1 MGDSQRL
8 CQVGQDLLVVP
19 SRGISHHQRKAN
31 GAFKVTSPLL
41 RLYGGSRGQLGQV
54 CLAYLYS
61 TLDTRSWVTLR
72 QFVGP
77 WKLFKVSSLFSSFV
91 APVLPILAII
101 FIHVLFRYRKSTHH
115 ALANCSYVFI
125 LQIIILQTVSIY
137 LASYIRSS
145 CKLHLFILQTV
156 LLQIVT
162 LFFPLQRWAF
172 QYGFI
177 ARSAEVDFRS
187 FSSVRAYF
195 KGLSSDEVSQEF
207 NASRHFSCM

>member
-61 TLDTRSWVTLR
+61 TLDTLSWVTLR

-145 CKLHLFILQTV
+145 CKLHLFYKLSSCK
-156 LLQIVT
+156 LS
-162 LFFPLQRWAF
+162 P
-172 QYGFI
+172 Y
-177 ARSAEVDFRS
+177 S
-187 FSSVRAYF
+187 FLSSVGPFNMVSLLAVRKQILRASLRL
-195 KGLSSDEVSQEF
+195 GLI
-207 NASRHFSCM
+207 SRGYLLMR